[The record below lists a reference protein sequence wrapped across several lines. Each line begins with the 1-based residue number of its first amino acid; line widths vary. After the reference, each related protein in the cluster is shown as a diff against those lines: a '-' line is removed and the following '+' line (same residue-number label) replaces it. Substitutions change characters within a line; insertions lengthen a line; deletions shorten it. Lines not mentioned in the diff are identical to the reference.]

1 MKELLIVTCTQHKS
15 LDNAPLS
22 KTIWK
27 HKVALNN
34 RFVDVQIFTENT
46 KGLSERY
53 NEVLRN
59 QDVVDTYSSVLFVHD
74 DVELEDIGLVDK
86 ISNSPYDVTGL
97 AGAKMFNKDVPKLAW
112 HLAAPRE
119 QHVGEVAHCHE
130 GKIWTTVFGPT
141 KSRALTLD
149 GLFLAVKPKILREKG
164 LEFDENF
171 NFHFYDLAFCLR
183 ANQKR
188 VTCGVLP
195 IRVVHHGLGD
205 SMLTEDWEKANIK
218 FRKAYCNGFE

>member
-1 MKELLIVTCTQHKS
+1 MKELLIVACTQHVS
-15 LDNAPLS
+15 LDSAPLS

-27 HKVALNN
+27 HKHMLGS
-34 RFVDVQIFTENT
+34 RFVDVEIFTKNT
-46 KGLSERY
+46 KGLSQRY
-53 NEVLRN
+53 NEILRN
-59 QDVVDTYSSVLFVHD
+59 EDIVNTYPTVLFVHD

-86 ISNSPYDVTGL
+86 LVNSPYDVTGL
-97 AGAKMFNKDVPKLAW
+97 AGAKMFNKDVQKLAW

-119 QHVGEVAHCHE
+119 QQVGEVAHCHE

-149 GLFLAVKPKILREKG
+149 GLFLAVKPKVLKDKG

-171 NFHFYDLAFCLR
+171 NFHFYDLAFCMR

-205 SMLTEDWEKANIK
+205 SMLTEEWERGNIE
-218 FRKAYCNGFE
+218 FRKAYCS

>member
-1 MKELLIVTCTQHKS
+1 
-15 LDNAPLS
+15 
-22 KTIWK
+22 
-27 HKVALNN
+27 
-34 RFVDVQIFTENT
+34 
-46 KGLSERY
+46 
-53 NEVLRN
+53 
-59 QDVVDTYSSVLFVHD
+59 
-74 DVELEDIGLVDK
+74 
-86 ISNSPYDVTGL
+86 
-97 AGAKMFNKDVPKLAW
+97 MFNKDVPKLAW
-112 HLAAPRE
+112 HLASPRE

-149 GLFLAVKPKILREKG
+149 GLFLAVKPKVLREKG

-195 IRVVHHGLGD
+195 IRVVHHGIGD
-205 SMLTEDWEKANIK
+205 SMLTEDWEQSNIK
-218 FRKAYCNGFE
+218 FRKAYCS

>member
-1 MKELLIVTCTQHKS
+1 MKDLLIVTCTKEPN
-15 LDNAPLS
+15 LDKVPLGS
-22 KTIWK
+22 TVWK
-27 HKVALNN
+27 QKHMHGSV
-34 RFVDVQIFTENT
+34 FTDVEVIANNT
-46 KGLSERY
+46 KGLSQCY
-53 NEVLRN
+53 NKILRDDDIVN
-59 QDVVDTYSSVLFVHD
+59 NYSVVLFVHD
-74 DVELEDIGLVDK
+74 DVELEDVNLKDK
-86 ISNSPYDVTGL
+86 LLNSPYDVTGL

-119 QHVGEVAHCHE
+119 MQVGEVAHCHE

-171 NFHFYDLAFCLR
+171 NFHFYDLAFCMR

-195 IRVVHHGLGD
+195 IRVVHHGIGD
-205 SMLTEDWEKANIK
+205 SMLTEDWEQSNIK
-218 FRKAYCNGFE
+218 FRKAYCL

>member
-1 MKELLIVTCTQHKS
+1 MKELLIVTCTQHDS
-15 LDNAPLS
+15 LDTTPLS
-22 KTIWK
+22 KTVWK
-27 HKVALNN
+27 HKHMLGS
-34 RFVDVQIFTENT
+34 RFVDVEIFTKNK

-53 NEVLRN
+53 NEILRN
-59 QDVVDTYSSVLFVHD
+59 EDIVNTYPTVLFVHD
-74 DVELEDIGLVDK
+74 DVELEDIGLIDK
-86 ISNSPYDVTGL
+86 LANSPYDVTGL

-149 GLFLAVKPKILREKG
+149 GLFLAVKPKVLKDKG

-183 ANQKR
+183 ANQKK

-195 IRVVHHGLGD
+195 IRVVHHGIGD
-205 SMLTEDWEKANIK
+205 SMLTEDWEQSNIE
-218 FRKAYCNGFE
+218 FRKAYCS

>member
-1 MKELLIVTCTQHKS
+1 MKELLIVTCTQHVS
-15 LDNAPLS
+15 LDTTPLS

-27 HKVALNN
+27 HKHMLGS
-34 RFVDVQIFTENT
+34 RFVDVEIFTKNK

-53 NEVLRN
+53 NEILRN
-59 QDVVDTYSSVLFVHD
+59 EDIVNTYPTVLFVHD
-74 DVELEDIGLVDK
+74 DVELEDIGLIDK
-86 ISNSPYDVTGL
+86 LANSPYDVTGL
-97 AGAKMFNKDVPKLAW
+97 AGAQTFNKDVPNLAW
-112 HLAAPRE
+112 HLAAPKD
-119 QHVGEVAHCHE
+119 QYVGEVAHCHE

-149 GLFLAVKPKILREKG
+149 GLFLAVKPKVLKDKG

-183 ANQKR
+183 ANQKK

-195 IRVVHHGLGD
+195 IRVVHHGIGD
-205 SMLTEDWEKANIK
+205 SMLTEDWEQSNIE
-218 FRKAYCNGFE
+218 FRKAYCS

>member
-1 MKELLIVTCTQHKS
+1 MKELLIVACTKES
-15 LDNAPLS
+15 NLDKVPLGS
-22 KTIWK
+22 TVWK
-27 HKVALNN
+27 QKHMHNSV
-34 RFVDVQIFTENT
+34 FTDVEVIANNT
-46 KGLSERY
+46 KGLSECY
-53 NEVLRN
+53 NKILRDDDIVN
-59 QDVVDTYSSVLFVHD
+59 NYSVVLFVHD
-74 DVELEDIGLVDK
+74 DVELEDINLKDK
-86 ISNSPYDVTGL
+86 LLNSPYDVTGL

-119 QHVGEVAHCHE
+119 MQVGEVAHCHE
-130 GKIWTTVFGPT
+130 GKVWTTVFGPT

-149 GLFLAVKPKILREKG
+149 GLFLAVKPKVLREKG

-171 NFHFYDLAFCLR
+171 NFHFYDLAFCMR

-205 SMLTEDWEKANIK
+205 SMLTEDWEQSNIK
-218 FRKAYCNGFE
+218 FRKAYCS